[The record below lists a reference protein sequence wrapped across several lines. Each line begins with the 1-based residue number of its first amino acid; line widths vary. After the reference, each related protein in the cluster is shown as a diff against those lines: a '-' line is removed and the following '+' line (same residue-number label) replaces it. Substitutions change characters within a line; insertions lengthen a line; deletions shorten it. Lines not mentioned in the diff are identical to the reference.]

1 MKKGSQSRTKRR
13 GDKQELTLLE
23 EIEQV
28 AKQLEKAELCE
39 KGSMQEPQPMTLLD
53 AIEQIAE
60 QAEDSALS
68 ESYFKRVAHPI
79 SQVSERLK
87 LTDKQTVL
95 LALLTNFYNE
105 WNTLAELTEYTGC
118 KRLQMLRY
126 AQDLNLLRK
135 RHLIRVQTHHNK
147 EVYRISMEALRAIQN
162 DETPTPLPLS
172 GLNATELFDRLNHLI
187 TQRKDEG
194 LEYDLFA
201 DEVIELINANTS
213 LPFVEKMKSLN
224 LPEEETILFLWC
236 CDMLVSEDD
245 GIIIPRDIEALYDG
259 KRNLWRRQI
268 SALREHRSLLLERGL
283 LQPMN
288 NEGIGRQDAH
298 ELTAYVRNELLQELG
313 VEPKKREKNQLISCD
328 SIVAKKL
335 FYNAKE
341 ERSLMQLNSL
351 LKPEQFDKICSRL
364 QEKGLRRGFACL
376 FYGAPGTG
384 KTETVL
390 QLARETGRDLMQ
402 VNVAEIKSMWVGES
416 EKNIKAL
423 FDRYRKLVRESER
436 APILF
441 FNEAD
446 AIINK
451 RNEQAE
457 RAVDKMENSMQN
469 IILQEIENL
478 EGILI
483 ATTNLTKNM
492 DKAFERRFLYK
503 VEFEKPALEAKQ
515 SIWQSMLPSL
525 SVADALLLA
534 TKYDFSGGQIE
545 NIARKHSV
553 EEILTGCSVDINR
566 LIEFCNEERLDQS
579 VSRRRIGF

>member
-13 GDKQELTLLE
+13 GDKLELTLQE

-28 AKQLEKAELCE
+28 AKQLEEAELCE

-126 AQDLNLLRK
+126 VQDLNLLRK

-147 EVYRISMEALRAIQN
+147 EVYRISTEALRAIQN
-162 DETPTPLPLS
+162 DEAPAPLS
-172 GLNATELFDRLNHLI
+172 LSVLNVGELFDRLSNLI

-201 DEVIELINANTS
+201 DEVIELINANSS
-213 LPFVEKMKSLN
+213 LPFVEKLKSLN

-245 GIIIPRDIEALYDG
+245 GVIIPRDIEALYDG

-268 SALREHRSLLLERGL
+268 SALREQRSLLLERGL

-288 NEGIGRQDAH
+288 NEGMGRQDAH
-298 ELTAYVRNELLQELG
+298 ELTTYVRNDLLRELG

-351 LKPEQFDKICSRL
+351 LKPEPFDKICSRL

-376 FYGAPGTG
+376 FYGAPSTG

-423 FDRYRKLVRESER
+423 FDRYRKLVRESEC

-525 SVADALLLA
+525 SVADASLLA

-566 LIEFCNEERLDQS
+566 LIEFCDEERLDQS
-579 VSRRRIGF
+579 VSRRRIGY

>member
-1 MKKGSQSRTKRR
+1 MKKQSAGKR
-13 GDKQELTLLE
+13 DNKKKSTTIE
-23 EIEQV
+23 EIE
-28 AKQLEKAELCE
+28 LETKRLEEEELCE
-39 KGSMQEPQPMTLLD
+39 KDSMQEPQPMTLLD

-60 QAEDSALS
+60 SAEDSALS
-68 ESYFKRVAHPI
+68 ESYFKRLAHPI
-79 SQVSERLK
+79 SHVSERLQ
-87 LTDKQTVL
+87 LSDKQTVL

-105 WNTLAELTEYTGC
+105 WNTLAELTGYTGC

-126 AQDLNLLRK
+126 TEDLKLLRK
-135 RHLIRVQTHHNK
+135 KRLVRVQTRHNK
-147 EVYRISMEALRAIQN
+147 EVYRISIEALRAIQN
-162 DETPTPLPLS
+162 DEAPTPLPLS
-172 GLNATELFDRLNHLI
+172 GLNVTELFDRINELI
-187 TQRKDEG
+187 TQRKNEG
-194 LEYDLFA
+194 IEYDLFV
-201 DEVIELINANTS
+201 DEVIELINANIS
-213 LPFVEKMKSLN
+213 LPFVEKLKSLN
-224 LPEEETILFLWC
+224 LPEDDTLLFLWC

-245 GIIIPRDIEALYDG
+245 GVILPRDIEALYDG
-259 KRNLWRRQI
+259 KRHLWRRQI
-268 SALREHRSLLLERGL
+268 SALREERSLLFERGL

-288 NEGIGRQDAH
+288 NDGMGRHDSY
-298 ELTAYVRNELLQELG
+298 ELTAYVRNDILHGLG
-313 VEPKKREKNQLISCD
+313 VEHKKREDNRLISYN

-335 FYNAKE
+335 FYNARE
-341 ERSLMQLNSL
+341 ERSLMQLNAL
-351 LKPEQFDKICSRL
+351 LRPEQFDRICARL
-364 QEKGLRRGFACL
+364 EAKGLRRGFACL

-384 KTETVL
+384 KTETVF

-402 VNVAEIKSMWVGES
+402 VNVSEIKSMWVGES

-423 FDRYRKLVRESER
+423 FDRYRRLVKESER

-451 RNEQAE
+451 RSEQAE

-525 SVADALLLA
+525 SVTDVSLLA
-534 TKYDFSGGQIE
+534 EKYDFSGGQIE

-553 EEILTGCSVDINR
+553 EEILTGDSVGIDR
-566 LIEFCNEERLDQS
+566 LIEFCDEERLEQP
-579 VSRRRIGF
+579 VNRRRIGF